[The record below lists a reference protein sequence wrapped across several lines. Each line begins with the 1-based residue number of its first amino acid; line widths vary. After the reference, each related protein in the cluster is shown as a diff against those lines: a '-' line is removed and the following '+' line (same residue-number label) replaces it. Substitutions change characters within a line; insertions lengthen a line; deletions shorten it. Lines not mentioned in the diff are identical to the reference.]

1 MKNLLKEW
9 NFDIVCI
16 RETKL
21 DYSIDWVALNADH
34 TSKACWWFGIEGLL

>member
-1 MKNLLKEW
+1 MKNLHKEW

-16 RETKL
+16 WETKL

-34 TSKACWWFGIEGLL
+34 TSEACWQFGIEGLL

>member
-16 RETKL
+16 REAKL

-34 TSKACWWFGIEGLL
+34 TSKGVLVVWD